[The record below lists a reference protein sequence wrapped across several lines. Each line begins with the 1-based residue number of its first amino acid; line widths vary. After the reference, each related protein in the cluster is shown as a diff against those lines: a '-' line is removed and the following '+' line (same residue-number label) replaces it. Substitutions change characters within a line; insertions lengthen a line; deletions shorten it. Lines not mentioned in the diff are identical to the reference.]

1 MKLEWNSEVE
11 LLMVKEKSCVSGPL
25 NFLEYVEIV
34 GMHLQAMLG
43 CISKYLEEHVT
54 RSLEIT
60 EFLKEG

>member
-1 MKLEWNSEVE
+1 MVERKL
-11 LLMVKEKSCVSGPL
+11 CVPGPL

-43 CISKYLEEHVT
+43 CISKYLEEHVI
-54 RSLEIT
+54 RSLENI